1 MRPDS
6 DTPIP
11 LDPSQ
16 LVVGLYVWI
25 DLPWTDHPFLTSR
38 RLITSQREIALIHR
52 SQPTGLLYYYPQRS
66 RVQPPP
72 AAPPPAATAATP
84 AATVAGPT
92 TATEAADEVERE
104 FQRLREDK
112 RRRLARQHER
122 GARMRQGWDQ
132 AARQVRTTLQD
143 FMRSPR
149 SAGERLRMLGHETA
163 LQVAGSEALVLHMLG
178 ERLNAGAQHHALNV
192 MMLSLLLGQRAGL
205 SPSELADLGMAA
217 LAHDA
222 GEADIPAAVLRNP
235 RRRRFEEDFYR
246 QHVTLGLQ
254 MALQSGQFSPAA
266 LALIAEHHEAADGSG
281 WPQGRRDAVRGARI
295 LAMADR
301 FDRLCNPL
309 ADGVAALSPAEA
321 LARMV
326 RHEAARFDA
335 ALLALLVQLLGAHP
349 PGSLVQLSDGSV
361 AMVIGASTQA
371 DAPRVRL
378 HAPELAREDAPEMDL
393 SAQPEVRI
401 ARVLRH
407 DELPD
412 TVRDWF
418 DPALVPAHTLR
429 DGAAAP

>member
-1 MRPDS
+1 M
-6 DTPIP
+6 
-11 LDPSQ
+11 LK
-16 LVVGLYVWI
+16 
-25 DLPWTDHPFLTSR
+25 
-38 RLITSQREIALIHR
+38 E
-52 SQPTGLLYYYPQRS
+52 
-66 RVQPPP
+66 PP
-72 AAPPPAATAATP
+72 AGPDNATA
-84 AATVAGPT
+84 VAC
-92 TATEAADEVERE
+92 EVERE
-104 FQRLREDK
+104 FERLREDK
-112 RRRLARQHER
+112 RRRLARQRER

-178 ERLNAGAQHHALNV
+178 EHLNKGAQHHALNV

-205 SPSELADLGMAA
+205 NPSELADLGMAA

-246 QHVTLGLQ
+246 QHVTLSLQ

-266 LALIAEHHEAADGSG
+266 LACIAEHHEAANGSG
-281 WPQGRRDAVRGARI
+281 WPNGRHDAVRGARI

-301 FDRLCNPL
+301 FDRLCNPM
-309 ADGVAALSPAEA
+309 ADGVAPLSPAEA

-335 ALLALLVQLLGAHP
+335 TLLALLALLVQMMGVHP

-361 AMVIGASTQA
+361 AMVIAGSTQA

-378 HAPELAREDAPEMDL
+378 HAPELPREDAPEVDL
-393 SAQPEVRI
+393 SAQPELRI
-401 ARVLRH
+401 ARVLRR

-412 TVRDWF
+412 TLRDWF
-418 DPALVPAHTLR
+418 DPALVHAHMPR
-429 DGAAAP
+429 DGAAAL